1 MRQKAAQR
9 PSPLASCWALSCSG
23 HWEGLW
29 ALNKKQLKCARSQVL
44 SPGSELGGKW
54 RRLAALSPACSQ
66 PNAQASPQAWWHCS
80 ALSSHETHVFLVM
93 PLMSRNKAHECI
105 LACSVRTNWSRGE
118 EQPWSEPPCS
128 GTLSKSFSLSPGL
141 LFCKA
146 GPKLCPKADSPS
158 PAAGKVPIF
167 EASYLPGQFVPDSP
181 SLSPLA
187 VAFVPKAPV
196 TILCLPICGDM
207 LRRLY
212 PRAQP
217 GVGGVVSLNP
227 KGVIFIFIFFLAH
240 TLK

>member
-1 MRQKAAQR
+1 MPR
-9 PSPLASCWALSCSG
+9 PHLRPG
-23 HWEGLW
+23 GT
-29 ALNKKQLKCARSQVL
+29 VL
-44 SPGSELGGKW
+44 PSLPVK
-54 RRLAALSPACSQ
+54 
-66 PNAQASPQAWWHCS
+66 
-80 ALSSHETHVFLVM
+80 HVFPVM

-105 LACSVRTNWSRGE
+105 LAGSVRTNWSRGE
-118 EQPWSEPPCS
+118 EQPWREPPCS

-141 LFCKA
+141 LFCKV
-146 GPKLCPKADSPS
+146 GPKLCPKAGRQTRTDGPS

-181 SLSPLA
+181 SQPTGCSVCPRGTCNYPLLA
-187 VAFVPKAPV
+187 DLWRHVKK
-196 TILCLPICGDM
+196 
-207 LRRLY
+207 LY

>member
-1 MRQKAAQR
+1 M
-9 PSPLASCWALSCSG
+9 L
-23 HWEGLW
+23 GL
-29 ALNKKQLKCARSQVL
+29 RS
-44 SPGSELGGKW
+44 
-54 RRLAALSPACSQ
+54 
-66 PNAQASPQAWWHCS
+66 SPQAQSWEGKGDAQQLCHLPVVSPTPRPHLRPHCS
-80 ALSSHETHVFLVM
+80 ALSSHETHVFPVM
-93 PLMSRNKAHECI
+93 PLMSRNRAHECI
-105 LACSVRTNWSRGE
+105 LACSVRTDWSRGE

-146 GPKLCPKADSPS
+146 GPKLCPKAGRQTRTDSPS

-227 KGVIFIFIFFLAH
+227 KGVIFIFFLTH